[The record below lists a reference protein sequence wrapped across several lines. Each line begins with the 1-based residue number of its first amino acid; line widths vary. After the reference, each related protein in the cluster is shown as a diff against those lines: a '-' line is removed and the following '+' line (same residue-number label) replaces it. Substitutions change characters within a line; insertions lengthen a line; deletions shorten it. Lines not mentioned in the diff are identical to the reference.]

1 MIMSDTNNNS
11 AAGTAAG
18 TAAKPRT
25 RSTTPRRRRNY
36 AEETRELQLRIK
48 VAVALLDG
56 ISSDEP
62 TPLNAILNQMRNLLV
77 LV

>member
-1 MIMSDTNNNS
+1 MSDTNNNS

-48 VAVALLDG
+48 VAVAIIDG
-56 ISSDEP
+56 MTSNDE
-62 TPLNAILNQMRNLLV
+62 TPLNVLLAQVRNLLSPV
-77 LV
+77 